1 MPNLD
6 NIFNKFFPQSQTGSK
21 GKFLIRM
28 AWAIEI
34 MVAVIG
40 VCIGLIMIFGSKQ
53 VDGEQVQTAAD
64 LAKYNVTLNDFTIGL
79 IFLIVA
85 VVELTK
91 IPLATAV
98 YYSVRVFWRVVFLIA
113 LILVN
118 VSTFETIVT
127 GFERINRERTK
138 IVDKLIVDYNSV
150 KTQIQ
155 NINDNVEVNNVNDEI
170 KTLIERR
177 TKINEDIGKITLNS
191 QKQIQSVKESS
202 ANQDTIEQLKSEIK
216 DLDRKIETL
225 LDANTQLSSQKD
237 SKVFGS
243 NKKSI
248 DATIEQN
255 NKRIENYEVERN
267 RKSTELQSLIQAS
280 NKDNEGQIN
289 IINQDKNNQLKSLLE
304 EKDQLDKEIKVL
316 EEEKF
321 KYQEND
327 KNKAQ
332 NLIDLKDK
340 KNELIEKID
349 NLAPDN
355 QVFRVA
361 TWLKGWFEV
370 DYNKEIEKI
379 NMKIFELEQQ
389 KIDTITER
397 GWFDKIFSIFNKNS
411 NLDNKAI
418 DRQISSLQ
426 IQLKDFEYKAE
437 MAINTVNESVYADL
451 PRGAITAAFWLWFG
465 VLSFIISVTGTMLAF
480 ASLVLLDPRLHVI
493 RNKKTAYWKGV
504 SIRLSK
510 FFVLLNKF
518 IWGRIKRFRDPNIKI
533 VEKEVEV
540 EKIVEKI
547 VEKPVEVEKIVE
559 KIVEKPVEVEKIVE
573 KIVEKPV
580 EVEKIVIKEVEVP
593 KEIET
598 LRKEMV
604 YVPLPTDDE
613 ELLKKGPF
621 KAPDYDKDKKK
632 K

>member
-28 AWAIEI
+28 AWAVEI
-34 MVAVIG
+34 LVAFIG
-40 VCIGLIMIFGSKQ
+40 LCIGIIVIRGAQGVTEASDLFTKGISLNDLTFGMIF
-53 VDGEQVQTAAD
+53 
-64 LAKYNVTLNDFTIGL
+64 I
-79 IFLIVA
+79 IVA

-113 LILVN
+113 LLLVN

-127 GFERINRERTK
+127 GFERINRELVKEIDQK
-138 IVDKLIVDYNSV
+138 IIQYNFI
-150 KTQIQ
+150 KKEIQ
-155 NINDNVEVNNVNDEI
+155 EIRANTDINSLNDEI
-170 KTLIERR
+170 EKLRAERR
-177 TKINEDIGKITLNS
+177 KINADISKI
-191 QKQIQSVKESS
+191 KV
-202 ANQDTIEQLKSEIK
+202 
-216 DLDRKIETL
+216 
-225 LDANTQLSSQKD
+225 D
-237 SKVFGS
+237 S
-243 NKKSI
+243 
-248 DATIEQN
+248 
-255 NKRIENYEVERN
+255 
-267 RKSTELQSLIQAS
+267 
-280 NKDNEGQIN
+280 
-289 IINQDKNNQLKSLLE
+289 NQDKQSIKSTSGNQQLIDQLNKEIDSLEAKITKLRDRNTEINSTLPNLKWFQKKDLRNEIDRNNETIAEYESDKE
-304 EKDQLDKEIKVL
+304 EKDNRLKILIKEGQGNTEGEISTIDENTKETLKPYLEDLAIISSKINAL
-316 EEEKF
+316 EERQKSFNTDKANKDEK
-321 KYQEND
+321 
-327 KNKAQ
+327 
-332 NLIDLKDK
+332 LIDLKNK
-340 KNELIEKID
+340 KSALISNSEGTGID
-349 NLAPDN
+349 DMAPEV
-355 QVFRVA
+355 QVYRVA
-361 TWLKGWFEV
+361 TWLKGWFKV

-379 NMKIFELEQQ
+379 NLQIFELEQQ
-389 KIDTITER
+389 KVDSITER
-397 GWFDKIFSIFNKNS
+397 GWFDKVFSIFNKNS
-411 NLDNKAI
+411 NLDNEAI
-418 DRQISSLQ
+418 DKQISRLENQ
-426 IQLKDFEYKAE
+426 IKDFEYKLD
-437 MAINTVNESVYADL
+437 IESQNIEESIYADL
-451 PRGAITAAFWLWFG
+451 PQGAITAAFWLWFG

-518 IWGRIKRFRDPNIKI
+518 IWGRIKRFRDPNVKI
-533 VEKEVEV
+533 VEKE
-540 EKIVEKI
+540 
-547 VEKPVEVEKIVE
+547 
-559 KIVEKPVEVEKIVE
+559 VEVEKIVE

>member
-53 VDGEQVQTAAD
+53 IDGEQIQTAAD

-155 NINDNVEVNNVNDEI
+155 NINDNIEVNNVNDEI
-170 KTLIERR
+170 KILIDRR
-177 TKINEDIGKITLNS
+177 AKINEEIGKITLNS

-267 RKSTELQSLIQAS
+267 RKSAELQGLIQAS

-418 DRQISSLQ
+418 NRQISSLQ

-437 MAINTVNESVYADL
+437 MAITNVNESVYADL

-518 IWGRIKRFRDPNIKI
+518 IWGRIKRFRDPNVKI
-533 VEKEVEV
+533 VEKE
-540 EKIVEKI
+540 
-547 VEKPVEVEKIVE
+547 VEVEKIVE

>member
-53 VDGEQVQTAAD
+53 VDGEQIQTAAD

-170 KTLIERR
+170 KILIDRR
-177 TKINEDIGKITLNS
+177 AKINEEIGKITLNS
-191 QKQIQSVKESS
+191 QKQIQSVKESG
-202 ANQDTIEQLKSEIK
+202 ANQEIIAQLRSEIQ
-216 DLDRKIETL
+216 DLDKKISDL
-225 LDANTQLSSQKD
+225 LNANIELDGKKD
-237 SKVFGS
+237 SKIGIVS
-243 NKKSI
+243 NRKSI
-248 DATIEQN
+248 QNSIDQN
-255 NKRIENYEVERN
+255 NKRIENYEIERN

-280 NKDNEGQIN
+280 NKDNEGEIN
-289 IINQDKNNQLKSLLE
+289 LINQSKDNQLNSLLE
-304 EKDQLDKEIKVL
+304 EKEMLDKEIKVL

-332 NLIDLKDK
+332 RLIDLKDK
-340 KNELIEKID
+340 KNELIAKID
-349 NLAPDN
+349 ELAPDN

-518 IWGRIKRFRDPNIKI
+518 IWGRIKRFRDPNVKI
-533 VEKEVEV
+533 VEKE
-540 EKIVEKI
+540 
-547 VEKPVEVEKIVE
+547 
-559 KIVEKPVEVEKIVE
+559 VEVEKIVE